1 MKAHWWNQEFLV
13 QCLAQANTRKSLLR
27 THTVFIF
34 RLRKLRWCQLGFA
47 QHGWQCHQKRSSK
60 ANLTC
65 LSVLWRENALAQSD
79 RSVKSILEIKI
90 SQKKKI
96 SCSETLLLLGA
107 FSTECNC
114 PDAASLPITGAPLQ
128 ARKNYNKYPILVLN
142 RKAALSHFGELWW
155 EPPSL
160 AFV

>member
-90 SQKKKI
+90 SQKKKFPAPKP
-96 SCSETLLLLGA
+96 CFYWVLLVLSVTAQMQLL
-107 FSTECNC
+107 CL
-114 PDAASLPITGAPLQ
+114 SLVHLCRQGRIITNIPFWCWTGKLLC
-128 ARKNYNKYPILVLN
+128 PILESSDGNL
-142 RKAALSHFGELWW
+142 H
-155 EPPSL
+155 P
-160 AFV
+160 